1 MNISLALMST
11 THHQMKVYGMNFVLY
26 EMFVFIRV
34 SLNKFKIFIG
44 KSISIGFSHVLYDC
58 LCLGLFVFNRP
69 WEIGLIT
76 GKFVNSYVFFLNKNN
91 IYGYYYNFIQGD
103 FMGMIEINQLT
114 KDYGDHKGI
123 FDLSISIHEGEV
135 YGFLGPNG
143 AGKSTTMR
151 HVMGFSKPDSGN
163 ISVNNFDSWKEKEKI
178 KENIGYLAGEIAL
191 PNDMT
196 GLQYLKLISKM
207 RKMKSFDYADE
218 LLKYFKIDPDVKIKS
233 MSKGMKQKIA
243 IVATFMHN
251 PEIILLDEP
260 TSGLDPLMQ
269 ERFIEL
275 VVKEKDKGKTIFMSS
290 HIFDEVSK
298 VCDRVGIVKEGHLI
312 KEVDMDSLRNNEEK
326 TYIVK
331 FKNNVGADKIMNTY
345 PNSTVN
351 DKQEISITIDDNE
364 INRLI
369 NDLSTCD
376 LVFLKER
383 EQSLEEYFM
392 KFYAG
397 DIDD

>member
-1 MNISLALMST
+1 
-11 THHQMKVYGMNFVLY
+11 
-26 EMFVFIRV
+26 
-34 SLNKFKIFIG
+34 
-44 KSISIGFSHVLYDC
+44 
-58 LCLGLFVFNRP
+58 
-69 WEIGLIT
+69 
-76 GKFVNSYVFFLNKNN
+76 
-91 IYGYYYNFIQGD
+91 
-103 FMGMIEINQLT
+103 MGMIEINQLT

-163 ISVNNFDSWKEKEKI
+163 ISVNNLDSWKEKEKV

-312 KEVDMDSLRNNEEK
+312 KEVDMDSLRNNEQK

-331 FKNNVGADKIMNTY
+331 FKNKVDADKIRNTY
-345 PNSTVN
+345 PNSVVN

-364 INRLI
+364 INKLI

-376 LVFLKER
+376 LAFLKER
-383 EQSLEEYFM
+383 EESLEEYFM